1 MFLLIFWHKPQAA
14 PAMSTESHGIRY
26 SALTDKC
33 GLSAVKSNHQ
43 FTKRKIM
50 SKFLSAL
57 LAGVFAVV
65 TLSPVAFAQ
74 EKKDEKA
81 KAEAKKTDGKKKA
94 EEKKAEKK

>member
-1 MFLLIFWHKPQAA
+1 
-14 PAMSTESHGIRY
+14 
-26 SALTDKC
+26 
-33 GLSAVKSNHQ
+33 
-43 FTKRKIM
+43 M

-57 LAGVFAVV
+57 MAGVFATA

>member
-1 MFLLIFWHKPQAA
+1 MFLLMFLHKPQAVS
-14 PAMSTESHGIRY
+14 AMSTESHGIRY
-26 SALTDKC
+26 SALTGKC
-33 GLSAVKSNHQ
+33 GLSAVKSNYQ